1 MPAHINELLP
11 REWLNGYLC
20 KQASN
25 QTFYPINREA
35 ESMLHV
41 QKCSVQHADRFLSQR
56 AASVCTHAA
65 QLQTKIK
72 TEAESFDLT
81 QRLTQPGLSR
91 PSKSPAA
98 APLSRAASAGS
109 ETARLA
115 PEGRTTGGGELGG
128 PTCERWDPEA
138 GPNPPPVPRPP
149 ASPPR
154 FMRLFTV

>member
-1 MPAHINELLP
+1 
-11 REWLNGYLC
+11 
-20 KQASN
+20 
-25 QTFYPINREA
+25 
-35 ESMLHV
+35 MLRV
-41 QKCSVQHADRFLSQR
+41 QKCSVQHAGCFLSQQ

-65 QLQTKIK
+65 QLQSEIK

-81 QRLTQPGLSR
+81 QRLTPPGLSR

-98 APLSRAASAGS
+98 APLSCAASAGS

-115 PEGRTTGGGELGG
+115 LEGRTTWRGGGLAV
-128 PTCERWDPEA
+128 RDPEA

-154 FMRLFTV
+154 FMRLFTVWRRGQRVMKHSFSISFRRKPWSQTSAV